1 MALQIGAKAE
11 GSFREPLQLLSD
23 CHRRIER
30 FLQQLIHVAEQT
42 EGDGLN
48 EAYRD
53 ELDTALRYFEN
64 AEPLHTADEEVSLFP
79 RLLAKKHE
87 EAERIIRTLEAD
99 HDVVGALHKAVGEI
113 GKRWLERGYLEKQ
126 ELEELLEKLYF
137 LRNTYRRH
145 IGMEDQ
151 VLFPLAAALL
161 SAEELEVIGH
171 EMADRRGVPF
181 DTPPG
186 MRCASRRSKQEQPK

>member
-1 MALQIGAKAE
+1 MAIQIGAKAE

-30 FLQQLIHVAEQT
+30 FLQQLIHVAEQAK
-42 EGDGLN
+42 GDGLD

-79 RLLAKKHE
+79 RLRAKKNE
-87 EAERIIRTLEAD
+87 EADHVIATLEAD
-99 HDVVGALHKAVGEI
+99 HEVVGELHKVVGEI
-113 GKRWLERGYLEKQ
+113 GKKWLEQGYLEKQ
-126 ELEELLEKLYF
+126 ELRELLERLYF
-137 LRNTYRRH
+137 LRTTYHQH
-145 IGMEDQ
+145 IGIEDR
-151 VLFPLAAALL
+151 VLFPLAATLL
-161 SAEELEVIGH
+161 SSDELEAIGH

-186 MRCASRRSKQEQPK
+186 TRCASRRSKPAPPK

>member
-1 MALQIGAKAE
+1 MAIQIGRKAE

-42 EGDGLN
+42 QGDGLN

-79 RLLAKKHE
+79 RLRAKKNE
-87 EAERIIRTLEAD
+87 EADRIIATLEAD
-99 HDVVGALHKAVGEI
+99 HDVVGELHRRVGEI
-113 GKRWLERGYLEKQ
+113 GRKWLEQGYLEKQ
-126 ELEELLEKLYF
+126 ELRELLEKLYF
-137 LRNTYRRH
+137 LRTTYHQH
-145 IGMEDQ
+145 IGIEDR
-151 VLFPLAAALL
+151 VLFPVAATLL
-161 SAEELEVIGH
+161 SAEELEAIGR
-171 EMADRRGVPF
+171 EIADRRGVSF

-186 MRCASRRSKQEQPK
+186 TRCASRRAKQGLPK